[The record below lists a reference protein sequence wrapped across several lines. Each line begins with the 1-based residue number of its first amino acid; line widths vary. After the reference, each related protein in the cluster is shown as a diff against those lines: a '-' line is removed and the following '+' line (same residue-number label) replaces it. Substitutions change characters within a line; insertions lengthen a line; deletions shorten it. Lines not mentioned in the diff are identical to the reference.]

1 MGPRFWAQNMET
13 HRLHKELL
21 NREVRILVVGCGGT
35 GSSILGGLPYLHQA
49 MLVQGHP
56 YGLHVTVMD
65 GDTVSPFNCVRQ
77 PFSQGEIG
85 LYKGIVLVNRIN
97 LFWGL
102 NWKAIPRALTAQTL
116 AASYAGYGEP
126 SLRPDIVVGC
136 VDTRAARAIIA
147 TSTAGLSCVG
157 YWLDLGNSASSGQFV
172 LGEPQNARNR
182 RWRTRLRTV
191 AELYPE
197 VVDPALDDDNEPSCS
212 AIEALERQE
221 CFVNTAIAQHAL
233 ALLARLFTYGQI
245 SHHGGFVDVASS
257 RSVPLSVDPLLWRR
271 IRKRGAAK
279 RTSEHLCRLKKSA
292 IA

>member
-1 MGPRFWAQNMET
+1 MGAAGRAVP
-13 HRLHKELL
+13 
-21 NREVRILVVGCGGT
+21 
-35 GSSILGGLPYLHQA
+35 SSADLPYLHQA

-116 AASYAGYGEP
+116 SASYAGYGEP
-126 SLRPDIVVGC
+126 TLRPDIVVGC

-147 TSTAGLSCVG
+147 KSTAGLSGVG

-172 LGEPQNARNR
+172 LGEPQNARNKR
-182 RWRTRLRTV
+182 SRTRLRTV

-221 CFVNTAIAQHAL
+221 CFVNTALAQHAL
-233 ALLARLFTYGQI
+233 G
-245 SHHGGFVDVASS
+245 VA
-257 RSVPLSVDPLLWRR
+257 RSVVQVRSDFPSRR
-271 IRKRGAAK
+271 LCGRRDFAVSAA
-279 RTSEHLCRLKKSA
+279 HG
-292 IA
+292 